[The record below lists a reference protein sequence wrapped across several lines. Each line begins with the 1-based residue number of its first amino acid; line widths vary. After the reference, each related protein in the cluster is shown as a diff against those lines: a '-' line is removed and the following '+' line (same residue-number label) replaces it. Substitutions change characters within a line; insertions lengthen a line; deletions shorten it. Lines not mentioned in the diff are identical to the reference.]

1 MVTIAYAEVTSAE
14 SIKSKLSETFPR
26 SQITVKETRLN
37 GVFEVLVDGK
47 VFYTDG
53 NSVGSYEKFVS
64 EKLAQQQPC
73 CDKDKKKGN

>member
-1 MVTIAYAEVTSAE
+1 MVAIAYAEATSAE
-14 SIKSKLSETFPR
+14 SIKSKLSGTFPK
-26 SQITVKETRLN
+26 SQITVKETRVN

-53 NSVGSYEKFVS
+53 NSVGSYEKFMF